1 LEQIA
6 VKSSLKWINGVKFE
20 ATSGSGHSVIMDGA
34 PEAGGEN
41 AGSRP
46 MELILMGL
54 SGCSTF
60 DVVQVLKKSR
70 ADFDDVRVEVSAE
83 RAEET
88 PAVFTKIHLEFI
100 VTGKNLNE
108 KLVRRAIKLSAEKYC
123 SASIMLERGGV
134 DITHS
139 LTIVEAE

>member
-1 LEQIA
+1 M
-6 VKSSLKWINGVKFE
+6 KSSLKWINGVKFE

>member
-1 LEQIA
+1 
-6 VKSSLKWINGVKFE
+6 VKSTLKWLDGVKFE

-34 PEAGGEN
+34 PDAGGEN

-60 DVVQVLKKSR
+60 DVIQVLKKSR
-70 ADFDDVRVEVSAE
+70 ANFDDVHVNVSAE
-83 RAEET
+83 RANET
-88 PAVFTKIHLEFI
+88 PAVFTAIHLEFI
-100 VTGKNLNE
+100 VTGTDLNE
-108 KLVRRAIKLSAEKYC
+108 KLIRRAIKLSAEKYC

-139 LTIVEAE
+139 LTLVEAK

>member
-1 LEQIA
+1 M
-6 VKSSLKWINGVKFE
+6 KSSLKWINGVKFE
-20 ATSGSGHSVIMDGA
+20 ATSGSGHAVIMDGA
-34 PEAGGEN
+34 PDAGGEN
-41 AGSRP
+41 AGARP
-46 MELILMGL
+46 MELILICL

-70 ADFDDVRVEVSAE
+70 ADFDDVQVEVSAE
-83 RAEET
+83 RAAET

-100 VTGKNLNE
+100 VPGKNLNE

-139 LTIVEAE
+139 LTIVEAQ